1 MAVTSATFMSAV
13 ANLVPA
19 ITFIV
24 GIFIGLERLEF
35 GTAVGKA
42 KVFGTIM
49 GIGGAMLFTF
59 YKGFPIQPLKS
70 DINLLPGTST
80 GHVALLAS
88 DHRVLGACLALASC
102 FSYAIWIILQYRLD
116 ELNGLLPIN
125 YLCIV
130 RGEGLV
136 TMEAWV
142 GHFFFFFL
150 KGLQTSL
157 VGTALVV
164 RLITVSSRLRGPLFA
179 AIFNPLLLVIVALHN
194 EMKKRIHEV
203 VPSNENEAQKSVEI
217 IVVSGSNRI
226 SSIEMK
232 MTENGTISERKDG
245 VCVDREERTLADPR

>member
-1 MAVTSATFMSAV
+1 MSAV

-24 GIFIGLERLEF
+24 GIFVGLERLEF

-59 YKGFPIQPLKS
+59 YKGFPIQPLKF

-88 DHRVLGACLALASC
+88 DHRVLAACLALASC

-130 RGEGLV
+130 RREGLV
-136 TMEAWV
+136 TMEAR
-142 GHFFFFFL
+142 G
-150 KGLQTSL
+150 T

-164 RLITVSSRLRGPLFA
+164 TLITISSRLRGPLFV

-194 EMKKRIHEV
+194 EMKKRINEV
-203 VPSNENEAQKSVEI
+203 VSSHENEAQKSVEI

-245 VCVDREERTLADPR
+245 VSCVDREERTLADPR

>member
-24 GIFIGLERLEF
+24 GIFVGLERLEF

-136 TMEAWV
+136 TMEAR
-142 GHFFFFFL
+142 G
-150 KGLQTSL
+150 T

-164 RLITVSSRLRGPLFA
+164 TLITVSSRLRGPLFA

-194 EMKKRIHEV
+194 EMKKRINEV

>member
-24 GIFIGLERLEF
+24 GIFVGLERLEF

-102 FSYAIWIILQYRLD
+102 FSYAIWIILQ
-116 ELNGLLPIN
+116 
-125 YLCIV
+125 
-130 RGEGLV
+130 
-136 TMEAWV
+136 
-142 GHFFFFFL
+142 
-150 KGLQTSL
+150 
-157 VGTALVV
+157 
-164 RLITVSSRLRGPLFA
+164 
-179 AIFNPLLLVIVALHN
+179 HN
-194 EMKKRIHEV
+194 EMKKRINEV

>member
-1 MAVTSATFMSAV
+1 MEADFMAQLGGDEAHEEAEVQDVSSTAPQPTQVLRRSSRLASLLFGDSLGQNLYFESMAVTSATFMSAV

-24 GIFIGLERLEF
+24 GIFVGLERLEF

-102 FSYAIWIILQYRLD
+102 FSYAIWIILQ
-116 ELNGLLPIN
+116 
-125 YLCIV
+125 
-130 RGEGLV
+130 
-136 TMEAWV
+136 
-142 GHFFFFFL
+142 
-150 KGLQTSL
+150 
-157 VGTALVV
+157 
-164 RLITVSSRLRGPLFA
+164 
-179 AIFNPLLLVIVALHN
+179 HN
-194 EMKKRIHEV
+194 EMKKRINEV